1 MYTILIAM
9 IVFMGC
15 FLFLDEAIED
25 IKQLFK
31 WKGLI

>member
-1 MYTILIAM
+1 
-9 IVFMGC
+9 VFMGC